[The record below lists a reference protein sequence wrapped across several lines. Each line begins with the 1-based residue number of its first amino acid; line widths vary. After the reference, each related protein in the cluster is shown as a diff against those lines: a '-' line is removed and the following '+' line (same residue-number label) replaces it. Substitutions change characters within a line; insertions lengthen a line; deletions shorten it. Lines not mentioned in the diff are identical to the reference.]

1 MFVADQGPHQVPQSS
16 LFDAWSDADTRSG
29 PDRDFTGLTRAQ
41 LSDGAWLDHAPGW
54 LQGDASLYEDLA
66 AAVAW
71 SQPDVKMYDRTVTTP
86 RLVARLD
93 PGDHTALAE
102 MVEVL
107 SDRYRVR
114 LEHVSANWYRNG
126 ADSVA
131 WHGDRIAR
139 DRDTAIVA
147 TVSLR
152 GPRAFRYKP
161 VGGGR
166 ASGLMLGHGDL
177 VVMGGS
183 FQRTW
188 RHAIPKTTATVPPR
202 IVVMFRHSYD

>member
-1 MFVADQGPHQVPQSS
+1 MFVPDEPRETTQAS
-16 LFDAWSDADTRSG
+16 LFDAWSDTTTRPR
-29 PDRDFTGLTRAQ
+29 PDARFTGLVRAE
-41 LSDGAWLDHAPGW
+41 LSHGAWLDHAPRW
-54 LQGDASLYEDLA
+54 LEGDAALYDDLTGA
-66 AAVAW
+66 GSWA
-71 SQPDVKMYDRTVTTP
+71 QPDVKMYDRTVTTP

-93 PGDHTALAE
+93 PQDHPALAG

-107 SDRYRVR
+107 SDRYGVR
-114 LEHVSANWYRNG
+114 LEHISANWYRNG

-139 DRDTAIVA
+139 ERDTATVA

-161 VGGGR
+161 AAGGP
-166 ASGLMLGHGDL
+166 ASGLTLGHGDL

-188 RHAIPKTTATVPPR
+188 RHAVPKTKAVVPPR